1 MCRISCMRL
10 DQELVSRKI
19 YPTRAKAVAAIKS
32 GLVMVNGVA
41 AQKPSQQVVDT
52 DDITGGRLP
61 YSSGRGS
68 LKLRRALEAFDVNP
82 SGYVCLDVGASTG
95 GFTEILLSHG
105 AKRVLA
111 VDVGTN
117 QLIDDLKNDSRVLS
131 LEQTDIRDLEPIEPV
146 DLIVIDVS
154 FISLTNIIDAL
165 VKWNAP
171 QIIALIKPQFE
182 VARSVAARS
191 GGVIKSE
198 IERENAIKNVIQ
210 NFEKN
215 GYNQSGIIESPI
227 KGGSG
232 NIEYLAYL
240 RRAAQ

>member
-1 MCRISCMRL
+1 MRL
-10 DQELVSRKI
+10 DQELVSRGI

-32 GLVMVNGVA
+32 GLVKVNDKI

-52 DDITGGRLP
+52 DAVAGGSLP

-68 LKLRRALEAFDVNP
+68 LKLARALEVFNVNP
-82 SGYVCLDVGASTG
+82 SGYVCLDVGSSTG
-95 GFTEILLSHG
+95 GFTEVLLAHG
-105 AKRVLA
+105 AKRVTA

-117 QLIDDLKNDSRVLS
+117 QLIDDLKNDSRVIS

-154 FISLTNIIDAL
+154 FLSLTNIIEAL
-165 VKWNAP
+165 LKWNAP

-182 VARSVAARS
+182 VSRAVAARA

-198 IERENAIKNVIQ
+198 IERENAVKNVIQ

-215 GYNQSGIIESPI
+215 GYNQLGIVESPI